1 MKRCGTLAR
10 VVVGVAGLAAAVL
23 GGACAGP
30 EDGRGG
36 SGAISFSIS
45 ALQAADIGALRLTVL
60 GSDATCGSSGDVTGT
75 ALTGLADLELAVG
88 VARTV
93 KVPAGLRTFSVL
105 ALDRASVPLA
115 RGCAQRTLGSGE
127 TATVDITMHD
137 ITAGGDGGL
146 PDGGLPDGEVPD
158 ADVVDGDLPDG
169 SGSGNDLCSM
179 AATLSAGTPAIGSA
193 DGAGSELATSCGG
206 AAPDVFFRITIPAGG
221 ARSLTAQVTSS
232 FNTALTL
239 LRADCSTEVV
249 CAGAATAMGDS
260 IDIGN
265 LAPGDYFLAVEAIQS
280 AGGGSGNFVVSY
292 ALGVPRPVNDQCS
305 ASVPLLT
312 SGVSASGTVKD
323 GRDDATG
330 TCGVAGQS
338 DVAYRFVVPAG
349 VNQRATVVVSN
360 AVGFDPVLFVRSAT
374 CTGAQQDCSQYEGG
388 GSETLD
394 LTDLAPGTYFVWVD
408 AAAAVSGAGT
418 FDLRVTLSPRLARPA
433 NDLCTAATLLAPAT
447 NVTGSTVG
455 ASSDRKPLCATP
467 FDSKD
472 TVHRIDTTAGGAQAV
487 LVSVTPTTPASW
499 PVVATLDDAVCPAT
513 MELSC
518 SNAGFDTRYIN
529 RPNLPGG
536 SYNIYVD
543 GVAGASG
550 DYSVRYDTRP
560 QDLTFGYWRIDTT
573 GTYVPLTGGT
583 MVPGFV
589 TGLAASDE
597 LSWPVNLPFGF
608 DFYGTTH
615 NLINISANMYL
626 TFGTV
631 PADANSYQNDCPLNA
646 TAPNDTI
653 ALFWDDAYAPSTAP
667 VAELQTKTEGSA
679 PNRRFII
686 EYKNWD
692 FIWLQGPG
700 NPNPQNA
707 RVTQQ
712 VILYENGDIEM
723 RYGPRRAGV
732 TQDCGA
738 NRHLGCGATIG
749 LENAAGTDIDDA
761 QCNLATVNDGKVIYW
776 VHPR

>member
-1 MKRCGTLAR
+1 M
-10 VVVGVAGLAAAVL
+10 AGLTAVVTLGLGL
-23 GGACAGP
+23 GGCAGP
-30 EDGRGG
+30 EDDPGG
-36 SGAISFSIS
+36 AGAVSFSIS
-45 ALQAADIGALRLTVL
+45 AVQAADIGALRLSVL
-60 GSDATCGSSGDVTGT
+60 GSDGTCNSSGEVTGS
-75 ALTGLADLELAVG
+75 ALSGLSDLELVVG
-88 VARTV
+88 VARTL
-93 KVPAGLRTFSVL
+93 KVPAGLRVFSVL
-105 ALDRASVPLA
+105 ALDRASMPLA
-115 RGCAQRTLGSGE
+115 RGCAQRMLGSGE
-127 TATVDITMHD
+127 TATVNVTLHD
-137 ITAGGDGGL
+137 INAGGDGGVS
-146 PDGGLPDGEVPD
+146 DGGLPDGEVPD
-158 ADVVDGDLPDG
+158 GDVIDGDLPDG
-169 SGSGNDLCSM
+169 TAPDGPAPGNDLCTM
-179 AATLSAGTPAIGSA
+179 ATTLTAGTPAIGSA
-193 DGAGSELATSCGG
+193 DGASSNLATSCGG

-260 IDIGN
+260 IDLGN
-265 LAPGDYFLAVEAIQS
+265 LVPGDYFLAVEAI
-280 AGGGSGNFVVSY
+280 GGGSGNFVVSY
-292 ALGVPRPVNDQCS
+292 TLGVPRPVNDQCS
-305 ASVPLLT
+305 ASAPLLT
-312 SGVSASGTVKD
+312 SGVSVAGTVKD

-330 TCGVAGQS
+330 TCGGAGQP

-360 AVGFDPVLFVRSAT
+360 AAGFDPVVFARSAT
-374 CTGAQQDCSQYEGG
+374 CTGTQQDCSQYEGG
-388 GSETLD
+388 ASETLD

-418 FDLRVTLSPRLARPA
+418 FDIRMTLSPRVARPG

-455 ASSDRKPLCATP
+455 ASSDRKPLCSTP
-467 FDSKD
+467 FDSRD

-499 PVVATLDDAVCPAT
+499 PVVATLDNAVCPAT

-536 SYNIYVD
+536 TYNIYVD

-560 QDLTFGYWRIDTT
+560 QDLTFGYWRVDTT

-583 MVPGFV
+583 VVPGFV
-589 TGLAASDE
+589 TGLSASDE
-597 LSWPVNLPFGF
+597 LSWPVNLPFAF

-615 NLINISANMYL
+615 NLVNISANMYL

-653 ALFWDDAYAPSTAP
+653 ALFWDDGYAPSTAP
-667 VAELQTKTEGSA
+667 VAELATKTEGSA

-692 FIWLQGPG
+692 FVYLTGPG

-712 VILYENGDIEM
+712 AILYENGDIEM
-723 RYGPRRAGV
+723 RYGPRTAGAA
-732 TQDCGA
+732 QDCGV
-738 NRHLGCGATIG
+738 NRHQGCGATIG
-749 LENAAGTDIDDA
+749 LENGAGTDIDDA
-761 QCNLATVNDGKVIYW
+761 QCNMATVNDGKVIYW